1 MNQLTGREGLMGK
14 YLVLGHDLQTIK
26 ALAWK
31 NGPDDH
37 SFSSYS

>member
-1 MNQLTGREGLMGK
+1 MNQLTRREGLKGK

-26 ALAWK
+26 ALAGL
-31 NGPDDH
+31 NRPDDH